1 MVVELLAER
10 LGSRWVK
17 GGSGEEARATIEG
30 KEAILL
36 KPHTFMN
43 LSGKAVSRAVRRW
56 RVSLER
62 LAVVRDDIDL
72 PLGRI
77 RLKQGSSSGG
87 HRGVESVISALGS
100 QAFLQVKI
108 GVGRPPQGEDPAA
121 YVLRAPEEGEREKI
135 QEAVERAAEA
145 CLVWVRE
152 GLEAA
157 RRKASSP

>member
-1 MVVELLAER
+1 VVECLARKLET
-10 LGSRWVK
+10 SWVK
-17 GGSGEEARATIEG
+17 GGSGEEARTSMEG
-30 KEAILL
+30 KEILLL

-56 RVSLER
+56 RVNIER

-72 PLGRI
+72 PPGRI

-100 QAFLQVKI
+100 QAFLQVKV
-108 GVGRPPQGEDPAA
+108 GVGRPPPGEDPAVH
-121 YVLRAPEEGEREKI
+121 VLRAPEGEEREKM

-157 RRKASSP
+157 RRKASSS